1 MVCCPG
7 PNIFFAHIYSCF
19 STCMQGWCRF
29 KKKTNW
35 PLIISILI
43 GCKLLYIHCKLRLAS
58 YITALFILPS
68 FLFFKINRFIDVGQN
83 LLSLSLSISL
93 SFEASYWLPTC
104 MHWCFQLLNLARDEK
119 YFISSVVFWSSEQLR
134 NYWQNSERKFTCQY
148 LH

>member
-83 LLSLSLSISL
+83 LLSLSQYLSL
-93 SFEASYWLPTC
+93 LRLATGCPHACTDASSYLT
-104 MHWCFQLLNLARDEK
+104 LLEMKN
-119 YFISSVVFWSSEQLR
+119 ISSPV
-134 NYWQNSERKFTCQY
+134 
-148 LH
+148 